1 MTMAMLSVDRDALRR
16 YIERSVHDLPALPA
30 AVAKVVEITES
41 PEASSA
47 ALNQVISSDQ
57 ALSAKV
63 LRVVNSAYY
72 GLSAQV
78 STTNHAIVILGMQQI
93 RNLVLSMAAM
103 SLVRNRSAAMGQMHV
118 QFWRHAFG
126 TAKGAERIARIKHLP
141 VSEIDRCFIGA
152 LLHDIGMLFL
162 YSTFT
167 DLYTRT
173 LLDAKENGIPLHVAE
188 EKLLGINH
196 TEVGRMLATAWKF
209 PEAIRKLIGEHHDP
223 QDGELNP
230 SRACIQAADFFA
242 NAAGYSPLNAPVP
255 PMLPEVKEWL
265 DMTHEEEQT
274 VIEYIG
280 EKIREAEELFGLLV

>member
-1 MTMAMLSVDRDALRR
+1 MLSVDRDALRR

-30 AVAKVVEITES
+30 VVAKVVEITES
-41 PEASSA
+41 PDASSA

-78 STTNHAIVILGMQQI
+78 STTSHAIVILGMQQV

-103 SLVRNRSAAMGQMHV
+103 SLVRSRSAAMGQMHV
-118 QFWRHAFG
+118 HFWRHAFG
-126 TAKGAERIARIKHLP
+126 TAKGAERIAKLKHLP

-173 LLDAKENGIPLHVAE
+173 LLDAKENNMPLHVAE
-188 EKLLGINH
+188 EKFLGIDH
-196 TEVGRMLATAWKF
+196 TEVGRMLATAWRF
-209 PEAIRKLIGEHHDP
+209 PPEIRKLIGEHHEP
-223 QDGELNP
+223 QEGEFNGM
-230 SRACIQAADFFA
+230 RACIQAADYYA
-242 NAAGYSPLNAPVP
+242 NAAGFSPLNAPVP
-255 PMLPEVKEWL
+255 DMLPEVRSWL
-265 DMTHEEEQT
+265 EFDEEDEAAMTEF
-274 VIEYIG
+274 IR
-280 EKIREAEELFGLLV
+280 EKIREAEELFGLIV